1 MELVEIL
8 AYLMPSIIVL
18 FVAYFM
24 FRKLL
29 DQFQVIQGLDK
40 NVKPL
45 KEKPSHINYQAYERL
60 VLYLERIN
68 PTNMVLRT
76 HKNGMSL
83 KALQSDMVRGIREEY
98 EHNLSQQIYVSD
110 EIWKTIKQARQ
121 ETINLVNLA
130 SNKVGPNGTAKD
142 LGKLLLEMSTKVEK
156 LPHDV
161 AIHYLKEELREK
173 NS

>member
-1 MELVEIL
+1 MELIEIL

-18 FVAYFM
+18 FIAYFM
-24 FRKLL
+24 FRRLL
-29 DQFQVIQGLDK
+29 GQFQIAQNQQDK
-40 NVKPL
+40 PSVGN
-45 KEKPSHINYQAYERL
+45 EKPKHINYQAYERL

-68 PTNMVLRT
+68 PTNMVLRS

-83 KALQSDMVRGIREEY
+83 KALQSDMIKGIREEY

-110 EIWKTIKQARQ
+110 EIWQTIKQARQ

-130 SNKVGPNGTAKD
+130 SQKVGPAGSAKD
-142 LGKLLLEMSTKVEK
+142 LGKLLLEMSTKVDK

-173 NS
+173 NI

>member
-1 MELVEIL
+1 
-8 AYLMPSIIVL
+8 
-18 FVAYFM
+18 
-24 FRKLL
+24 
-29 DQFQVIQGLDK
+29 
-40 NVKPL
+40 
-45 KEKPSHINYQAYERL
+45 
-60 VLYLERIN
+60 
-68 PTNMVLRT
+68 
-76 HKNGMSL
+76 
-83 KALQSDMVRGIREEY
+83 MVRGIREEY

>member
-1 MELVEIL
+1 MELIEIL
-8 AYLMPSIIVL
+8 AYLMPAIIVL

-24 FRKLL
+24 FRRLL
-29 DQFQVIQGLDK
+29 DQFQMVQSQGGK
-40 NVKPL
+40 
-45 KEKPSHINYQAYERL
+45 KESRAEQPKHINYQAYERL

-68 PTNMVLRT
+68 PTNMVLRS

-83 KALQSDMVRGIREEY
+83 KALQADMIKGIREEY

-110 EIWKTIKQARQ
+110 EISQTIKQARQ

-130 SNKVGPNGTAKD
+130 SQKVGPSGSAKD
-142 LGKLLLEMSTKVEK
+142 LGKLLLEMSTKVDK
-156 LPHDV
+156 LPHNV

-173 NS
+173 NN

>member
-1 MELVEIL
+1 MEIIDVL
-8 AYLMPSIIVL
+8 AYVLPSVIVL

-24 FRKLL
+24 FKRLL
-29 DQFQVIQGLDK
+29 TEIQLTQK
-40 NVKPL
+40 ETVKSKISDL
-45 KEKPSHINYQAYERL
+45 PSHVNYQAYERL

-68 PTNMVLRT
+68 PSNMVLRT
-76 HKNGMSL
+76 HKNGMSK
-83 KALQSDMVRGIREEY
+83 KALQADMVKGIREEY

-110 EIWKTIKQARQ
+110 EIWRTIKQARQ

-130 SNKVGPNGTAKD
+130 SQKVGPSGTAKD

-173 NS
+173 VT

>member
-1 MELVEIL
+1 MEIIDVL
-8 AYLMPSIIVL
+8 AYVLPSVIVL

-24 FRKLL
+24 FKRLL
-29 DQFQVIQGLDK
+29 SEIQLTQKEPVKSK
-40 NVKPL
+40 NGEL
-45 KEKPSHINYQAYERL
+45 SSHVNYQAYERL

-68 PTNMVLRT
+68 PSNMVLRT
-76 HKNGMSL
+76 HKNGMSR
-83 KALQSDMVRGIREEY
+83 KALQADMVKGIREEY

-110 EIWKTIKQARQ
+110 EIWRTIKQARQ

-130 SNKVGPNGTAKD
+130 SQKVGPNGTAKD

-173 NS
+173 VS

>member
-45 KEKPSHINYQAYERL
+45 KEKPSH
-60 VLYLERIN
+60 
-68 PTNMVLRT
+68 
-76 HKNGMSL
+76 KGS
-83 KALQSDMVRGIREEY
+83 SVRYG
-98 EHNLSQQIYVSD
+98 
-110 EIWKTIKQARQ
+110 
-121 ETINLVNLA
+121 
-130 SNKVGPNGTAKD
+130 
-142 LGKLLLEMSTKVEK
+142 
-156 LPHDV
+156 
-161 AIHYLKEELREK
+161 
-173 NS
+173 